1 LLAQVQAP
9 RYPET
14 TELLTGNHAVSTAV
28 KLAHPGVIAAYP
40 ITPQT
45 EIVEKLSVWC
55 ETGELEA
62 EFVAVESEHSALAA
76 AMGISLGGCRT
87 FTATASH
94 GLLYMFELVWWAGL
108 TRIPVVMA
116 IVNRSLNPWNIWPA
130 HEDSMSCRDCGW
142 IQLYAK
148 NNQEAFDNTL
158 MQFKISENHKVWMP
172 SMNCM
177 DGFILSHTSSQVS
190 IPSQEAVDSY
200 LGDFK
205 PLAMLDSAAP
215 FAHGSLTAPREIIE
229 LRESM
234 MKGFDSV
241 RKIWPTV
248 CQQYR
253 DLTGRWY
260 GDFLEIHGD
269 PKEAKIGIMALGTLG
284 EEMEQSIEIL
294 NEKGIKAV
302 SIRPRVYRPF
312 PRDEIVDILS
322 DLEKVVIIDRASSYG
337 GGYFDRDQGGQLAT
351 EIKAALFDADMKIQV
366 IPLVRGLGGS
376 DVNYVDIAEWVEK
389 FAQR

>member
-1 LLAQVQAP
+1 MAQVQAP
-9 RYPET
+9 KYPET
-14 TELLTGNHAVSTAV
+14 TELLTGNHAVSAAV
-28 KLAHPGVIAAYP
+28 KLARPGVIAAYP

-55 ETGELEA
+55 QTGELDA

-76 AMGISLGGCRT
+76 AMGISLAGCRS

-94 GLLYMFELVWWAGL
+94 GLLYMYELVWWASI
-108 TRIPVVMA
+108 TRIPVAMA

-130 HEDSMSCRDCGW
+130 HEDSMSTRDCGW

-158 MQFKISENHKVWMP
+158 MQFKIGENHKVWLP

-177 DGFILSHTSSQVS
+177 DGFILSHTTSQVS
-190 IPSQEAVDSY
+190 IPSQEVVNEY
-200 LGDFK
+200 LGEFN
-205 PLAMLDSAAP
+205 PLVMFDKDNP
-215 FAHGSLTAPREIIE
+215 FAHGSLTAAAQIIE

-234 MKGFDSV
+234 MQGLDNA
-241 RKIWPTV
+241 RKIWPSV

-260 GDFLEIHGD
+260 GDFFEIHGD
-269 PKEAKIGIMALGTLG
+269 LDDAKIGVMALGTLG

-294 NEKGIKAV
+294 NKKGIKTA

-312 PRDEIVDILS
+312 PRDEIIDILS
-322 DLEKVVIIDRASSYG
+322 KLETVVIIDRACSYG
-337 GGYFDRDQGGQLAT
+337 AGYYDKDRGGQLAT
-351 EIKAALFDADMKIQV
+351 EIKAALYDADLKLKV
-366 IPLVRGLGGS
+366 VPLVRGLGGM
-376 DVNYVDIAEWVEK
+376 DINYVDIANWVEK
-389 FAQR
+389 YTQR